1 MDRSIYTALN
11 SMSILRDNQS
21 VTSQNLANV
30 SVPGFQKDVQINFS
44 SVYLDRDKGIDPRVM
59 ALQEPGGF
67 DSTPG
72 PISQTGSPMDVAID
86 GNGFFIVQPSSGGK
100 IAMSRRG
107 DFGVSADGILTDGT
121 GTKPLSTDLEPI
133 VVPPYRT
140 ITISGNGIIEIEP
153 LNGPVGQK
161 LRVAQLATTAGS
173 EVPLTKTIDGFV
185 RPFDGTIPEPD
196 NRALLLNGFLEGSNV
211 KSVDELVAG
220 IDQSRAYEVNV
231 KFLTTAKEI
240 DEATASLMRMPS

>member
-72 PISQTGSPMDVAID
+72 PMSQTSSPMDVAID

-107 DFGVSADGILTDGT
+107 DFGVSANGILTDGT
-121 GTKPLSTDLEPI
+121 GTQPLSTDLEPI

-140 ITISGNGIIEIEP
+140 ITISGSGTIEIEP

-161 LRVAQLATTAGS
+161 VKVAQLATTAGS

-185 RPFDGTIPEPD
+185 RPVDGSIPEPD
-196 NRALLLNGFLEGSNV
+196 NRAILLNGFLEGSNV

-240 DEATASLMRMPS
+240 DEATASLMRMPG

>member
-30 SVPGFQKDVQINFS
+30 SVPGFKKDVQINFS

-67 DSTPG
+67 DNTPG
-72 PISQTGSPMDVAID
+72 PMSQTGSPMDIAID

-107 DFGVSADGILTDGT
+107 DFGVSANGILTDGT

-161 LRVAQLATTAGS
+161 VRVAQLATTAGS

-185 RPFDGTIPEPD
+185 RPVDGTVPEPD

-240 DEATASLMRMPS
+240 DEATASLMRMPG

>member
-67 DSTPG
+67 DNTPG

-161 LRVAQLATTAGS
+161 VRVAQLATTAGS

-185 RPFDGTIPEPD
+185 RPVDGTVPEPD

-240 DEATASLMRMPS
+240 DEATASLMRMPG

>member
-67 DSTPG
+67 DNTPG
-72 PISQTGSPMDVAID
+72 PMSQTGSPMDVAID

-121 GTKPLSTDLEPI
+121 GTKPLSTDLEPT

-161 LRVAQLATTAGS
+161 VRVAQLATTAGS

-185 RPFDGTIPEPD
+185 RPVDGTVPEPD

-240 DEATASLMRMPS
+240 DEATASLMRMPG

>member
-67 DSTPG
+67 DNTPG
-72 PISQTGSPMDVAID
+72 PMSQTGSPMDVAID

-161 LRVAQLATTAGS
+161 VRVAQLATTAGS

-185 RPFDGTIPEPD
+185 RPFDGTVPEPD
-196 NRALLLNGFLEGSNV
+196 NRALLLNGFLESSNV

-240 DEATASLMRMPS
+240 DEATASLMRMPG

>member
-67 DSTPG
+67 DNTPG

-161 LRVAQLATTAGS
+161 VRVAQLATTAGS

-240 DEATASLMRMPS
+240 DEATASLMRMPG

>member
-67 DSTPG
+67 DNTPG
-72 PISQTGSPMDVAID
+72 PMSQTGSPMDVAID

-161 LRVAQLATTAGS
+161 VRVAQLATTAGS

-185 RPFDGTIPEPD
+185 RPVDGTVPEPD

>member
-72 PISQTGSPMDVAID
+72 PMSQTSSPMDVAID
-86 GNGFFIVQPSSGGK
+86 GNGFFIVQPSSGGE

-107 DFGVSADGILTDGT
+107 DFGVSADGILIDGT

-133 VVPPYRT
+133 VVPPYRM

-153 LNGPVGQK
+153 INGPVGQK
-161 LRVAQLATTAGS
+161 VRVAQLATTAGS

-185 RPFDGTIPEPD
+185 RPADGTIPEPD

-240 DEATASLMRMPS
+240 DEATASLMRMPG

>member
-67 DSTPG
+67 DNTPG
-72 PISQTGSPMDVAID
+72 PMSQTGSPMDVAID

-161 LRVAQLATTAGS
+161 VRVAQLATTTGS

>member
-67 DSTPG
+67 DNTPG
-72 PISQTGSPMDVAID
+72 PMSQTKSPMDVAID

-161 LRVAQLATTAGS
+161 VRVAQLATTAGS

-185 RPFDGTIPEPD
+185 RPVDGTIPEPD